1 MQLGVCYYP
10 EQWPEERWATDA
22 RLMREAGL
30 TYARIGE
37 FAWQLME
44 PEEGHFEWGWLDRA
58 VETLAGEGLQ
68 VVLGT
73 PTATPPAWLVTQ
85 YPDILPVDAQGQV
98 RRFGS
103 RRHYCPTSPTYRG
116 HTERIVQALAE
127 RYGNHSAVVGWQID
141 NELGCH
147 DTVRCYCNDCT
158 TAFRL
163 WLQAR
168 YGSLEALNAAWGTL
182 FWSQVYTDWRQI
194 APPTLTVTEPN
205 PSHVLDYRRFSS
217 DQMVS
222 YQQLQINLLRSSVS
236 ERQFITHN
244 LMASFTHLDYHDLV
258 RPLDF
263 VCWDSYPTGYAET
276 FAEELYFPGE
286 KGAAHAYDT
295 GDPYVT
301 GFGHDLMR
309 GFKQAPF
316 CVMEQQVGQ
325 INWGA
330 YNPAIRA
337 GTPQLW
343 TWHAGV
349 SGADVMVY
357 FRWRATRFAQE
368 QFHSGLLHHDGSFDV
383 GYEEVKA
390 LQEDLPR
397 LKALSQGK
405 VPVEVALLLDYEDL
419 WALEIQPHRE
429 GFSLLR
435 HLFVFYR
442 ALQRLGIPVD
452 IVSPRAD
459 LSRYRLVV
467 APTLFLADEELA
479 GRLTGYVREGGTLLL
494 GVRSGV
500 KTPTNLVTADPLP
513 GPFRDL
519 VGATVADWHAL
530 PPDVTYKMVTAV
542 PELTGSAA
550 IWAEALT
557 PALGGKTQVLATY
570 PTGPFQGRAALVGQ
584 RVGRGRAFY
593 LGWYPTVE
601 QAQALLAH
609 LGERAGVS
617 RLAEELPEGLI
628 AAQRGEQLVLLN
640 FTEKTLTA
648 KVEGQSLEVLP
659 RDVVTI
665 LTNE

>member
-10 EQWPEERWATDA
+10 EHWPEERWATDA

-30 TYARIGE
+30 TYVRIGE

-58 VETLAGEGLQ
+58 TEALAEEELQ

-85 YPDILPVDAQGQV
+85 YPDVLPVDAQGRV

-103 RRHYCPTSPTYRG
+103 RRHYCPTSPTYRR
-116 HTERIVQALAE
+116 HTERIVQALAA
-127 RYGNHSAVVGWQID
+127 RYGDHPAVVGWQID

-194 APPTLTVTEPN
+194 GPPTLTVTEPN

-217 DQMVS
+217 DQTVS
-222 YQQLQINLLRSSVS
+222 YQQLQVNLLRSSVS

-244 LMASFTHLDYHDLV
+244 LMASFTQLDYHDLV

-276 FAEELYFPGE
+276 FAAELYFPEE
-286 KGAAHAYDT
+286 KRADHAYDT

-309 GFKQAPF
+309 GFKQGPF
-316 CVMEQQVGQ
+316 CVMEQQAGQ
-325 INWGA
+325 INWGG
-330 YNPAIRA
+330 YNPAIRS

-349 SGADVMVY
+349 SGADVVVY

-383 GYEEVKA
+383 GYEEVQA

-397 LKALSQGK
+397 LKALSQGQ
-405 VPVEVALLLDYEDL
+405 VPVQVALLLDYEDL
-419 WALEIQPHRE
+419 WALEIQPHRQ

-452 IVSPRAD
+452 IVSPRTD
-459 LSRYRLVV
+459 LSRYRMVV

-479 GRLTGYVREGGTLLL
+479 GHLTGYVREGGLLLL

-500 KTPTNLVTADPLP
+500 KTPTNLVTAAPLP

-530 PPDVTYKMVTAV
+530 PPGVGYKMVTAV
-542 PELTGSAA
+542 PGLKGTAA
-550 IWAEALT
+550 VWAEALT
-557 PALGGKTQVLATY
+557 PVLGAQTQVLATY
-570 PTGPFQGRAALVGQ
+570 PAGPFQGRAALVGQ

-593 LGWYPTVE
+593 LGWCPTPE
-601 QAQALLAH
+601 QAQPLLAY
-609 LGERAGVS
+609 LGGQAGVS
-617 RLAEELPEGLI
+617 RLAEELPEGLV
-628 AAQRGEQLVLLN
+628 AARRGEQLVLLN
-640 FTEKTLTA
+640 FTERTLTA
-648 KVEGQSLEVLP
+648 KVEGQALEVLP